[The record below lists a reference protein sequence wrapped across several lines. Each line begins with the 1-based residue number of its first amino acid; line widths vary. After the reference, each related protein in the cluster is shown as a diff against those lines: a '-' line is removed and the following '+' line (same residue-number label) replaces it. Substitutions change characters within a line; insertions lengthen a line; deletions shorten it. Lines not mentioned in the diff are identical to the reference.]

1 VKDERLDELLRTLPR
16 EKASDD
22 LTRRILEKLDQEEV
36 RPTRARKLV
45 FGFGLAALGLVAALS
60 VFLWL
65 SERARKKEIREQIA
79 TLQTEHKLLQARLQ
93 EMKRAR
99 PERPV
104 VYLGGDDQVDYVL
117 DLRNY
122 LRAQVE
128 GDSQYKIPLRYTG
141 GSL

>member
-22 LTRRILEKLDQEEV
+22 LTRRILEKLDRENV
-36 RPTRARKLV
+36 RPARARRLV
-45 FGFGLAALGLVAALS
+45 FGFGLAALVLVAALS
-60 VFLWL
+60 AFLWL

-99 PERPV
+99 SERPV
-104 VYLGGDDQVDYVL
+104 IYLGGDDQVDYVL

-128 GDSQYKIPLRYTG
+128 GDKPYKIPLRYTG